1 MTKNELTLESMG
13 NIIAYKLGKVGLE
26 LIRYPEASIGDEID
40 RGWFCLDYSM
50 SQDLKYCMKKSADW
64 GGNASPLKVNQLK
77 QKKYFGNLQ
86 DCKY

>member
-40 RGWFCLDYSM
+40 RGLVLLRLLNESGFKILHE
-50 SQDLKYCMKKSADW
+50 
-64 GGNASPLKVNQLK
+64 KV
-77 QKKYFGNLQ
+77 G
-86 DCKY
+86 